1 MNYVDNTTAEIPW
14 RQCGLSVEDW
24 VRLMEKI
31 DPHNSSDGDRSEWL
45 EYLLSASKHYDV
57 ILDKNTVIFSDKE

>member
-1 MNYVDNTTAEIPW
+1 MNYVDNTTVEIPW
-14 RQCGLSVEDW
+14 RKCGPIVEDW
-24 VRLMEKI
+24 ICLMKKI
-31 DPHNSSDGDRSEWL
+31 NPQNSSDGDRSEWL